1 MAESR
6 NLEFSRVF
14 SRDPGTVHLQVR
26 GNQQEEVE
34 VEEEEEEEEEIGV
47 WTTK

>member
-26 GNQQEEVE
+26 NQQEEVK
-34 VEEEEEEEEEIGV
+34 EEEEEEEEEIGV
-47 WTTK
+47 WTK